1 MPFNFSGLFA
11 IPTADQEL
19 RCALLWTNDTANAPT
34 DYVNGY
40 CTREKES
47 LFVRFLPY
55 IMAVA
60 PLTLI
65 AVDRFTSK

>member
-1 MPFNFSGLFA
+1 M
-11 IPTADQEL
+11 
-19 RCALLWTNDTANAPT
+19 LWQNDTSPAPT

-47 LFVRFLPY
+47 LFLRFLPY
-55 IMAVA
+55 IMAIA
-60 PLTLI
+60 PISLI

>member
-1 MPFNFSGLFA
+1 MNVFEGLFA
-11 IPTADQEL
+11 VPTADQEL
-19 RCALLWTNDTANAPT
+19 RCAMLWQNDTSPAPT

-47 LFVRFLPY
+47 LFIRFLPY
-55 IMAVA
+55 IMAMA
-60 PLTLI
+60 PISLI